1 MNRSSLTVKGQL
13 TVPVR
18 IRKRLGLNAGDRV
31 GFVEEDGRVFLVKR
45 DDRVSAAFGLLKAQR
60 GVSLQAIEQ
69 SIREG
74 RSRRGRG

>member
-31 GFVEEDGRVFLVKR
+31 GFVEEGDRVYLVKP
-45 DDRVSAAFGLLKAQR
+45 DDKVSAAFGLLKAGNAVGLR
-60 GVSLQAIEQ
+60 EIEDA
-69 SIREG
+69 IRE
-74 RSRRGRG
+74 RQARRGRR